1 VPVVAHEHDDL
12 RVVLDRAG
20 IATDRVDDDRAGSR
34 GDLEVDMGVVE
45 VSAVESFLLL
55 VSRHLSPGE
64 APGDRTSWNS

>member
-1 VPVVAHEHDDL
+1 
-12 RVVLDRAG
+12 
-20 IATDRVDDDRAGSR
+20 
-34 GDLEVDMGVVE
+34 MGVVE